1 MESETKKR
9 EKFLFDQKEN
19 LQTRPPVITIMGH
32 VDHGKTKLLDAIR
45 ETNVVDDEDKNA
57 YGLVSNDGMIK
68 SLKSSLLKMDKTI
81 EEYNEEKLDL
91 AELEAKILAMPDTI
105 KVGITENLDR
115 RVRELDNTST
125 PLPFECYY
133 AVEVENASAIEKKIH
148 EGLDDKRVRQNR
160 EFFNATP
167 EQAKAILE
175 IAEVMGGKNV
185 TPKEDIVE
193 TPQDKQALENA
204 RKKRGRIDY
213 FGILGIQKGTTLT
226 FSKDK
231 NITCTVS
238 DNGKIIFREKETTL
252 SGSALLIT
260 NEMGYDWGQVQ
271 GAGYW
276 CYQGKT
282 LRELV
287 SEK

>member
-1 MESETKKR
+1 MSKIVYI
-9 EKFLFDQKEN
+9 L
-19 LQTRPPVITIMGH
+19 
-32 VDHGKTKLLDAIR
+32 
-45 ETNVVDDEDKNA
+45 TNQ
-57 YGLVSNDGMIK
+57 S
-68 SLKSSLLKMDKTI
+68 
-81 EEYNEEKLDL
+81 
-91 AELEAKILAMPDTI
+91 MPDTI
-105 KVGITENLDR
+105 KVGITANLDR

-133 AVEVENASAIEKKIH
+133 AVEVENASTIEKKIH

-226 FSKDK
+226 FSKDES
-231 NITCTVS
+231 ITCEVA
-238 DNGKIIFREKETTL
+238 DDGKVIFRGKETSL

-282 LRELV
+282 LRDLV

>member
-1 MESETKKR
+1 MAIVYILTNES
-9 EKFLFDQKEN
+9 
-19 LQTRPPVITIMGH
+19 
-32 VDHGKTKLLDAIR
+32 
-45 ETNVVDDEDKNA
+45 
-57 YGLVSNDGMIK
+57 
-68 SLKSSLLKMDKTI
+68 
-81 EEYNEEKLDL
+81 
-91 AELEAKILAMPDTI
+91 MPDTI

-226 FSKDK
+226 FSKDE

-238 DNGKIIFREKETTL
+238 DNGKIIFRDKETTL
-252 SGSALLIT
+252 SGSALLVT

-282 LRELV
+282 LRDLIA
-287 SEK
+287 EK

>member
-1 MESETKKR
+1 MAIVYILTNES
-9 EKFLFDQKEN
+9 
-19 LQTRPPVITIMGH
+19 
-32 VDHGKTKLLDAIR
+32 
-45 ETNVVDDEDKNA
+45 
-57 YGLVSNDGMIK
+57 
-68 SLKSSLLKMDKTI
+68 
-81 EEYNEEKLDL
+81 
-91 AELEAKILAMPDTI
+91 MPDII

-226 FSKDK
+226 FSKDE
-231 NITCTVS
+231 NITCVVS
-238 DNGKIIFREKETTL
+238 DNGKIIFRDKETTL

-282 LRELV
+282 LRDLV

>member
-1 MESETKKR
+1 MPIVYI
-9 EKFLFDQKEN
+9 L
-19 LQTRPPVITIMGH
+19 
-32 VDHGKTKLLDAIR
+32 
-45 ETNVVDDEDKNA
+45 TNQ
-57 YGLVSNDGMIK
+57 S
-68 SLKSSLLKMDKTI
+68 
-81 EEYNEEKLDL
+81 
-91 AELEAKILAMPDTI
+91 MPDTI
-105 KVGITENLDR
+105 KVGITDNLDR

-133 AVEVENASAIEKKIH
+133 AVEVENALAIEKKIH
-148 EGLDDKRVRQNR
+148 EGLDDKRVRQSR

-226 FSKDK
+226 FSKDE
-231 NITCTVS
+231 NITCEVS
-238 DNGKIIFREKETTL
+238 DNGKIIFRDKETTL

-282 LRELV
+282 LRDLV

>member
-1 MESETKKR
+1 MSKIVYILTNES
-9 EKFLFDQKEN
+9 
-19 LQTRPPVITIMGH
+19 
-32 VDHGKTKLLDAIR
+32 
-45 ETNVVDDEDKNA
+45 
-57 YGLVSNDGMIK
+57 
-68 SLKSSLLKMDKTI
+68 
-81 EEYNEEKLDL
+81 
-91 AELEAKILAMPDTI
+91 MPDTI
-105 KVGITENLDR
+105 KVGITDNLDR

-226 FSKDK
+226 FSKDE
-231 NITCTVS
+231 NITCVVS
-238 DNGKIIFREKETTL
+238 DNGKIIFRDKETTL

>member
-1 MESETKKR
+1 MAIVYILTNES
-9 EKFLFDQKEN
+9 
-19 LQTRPPVITIMGH
+19 
-32 VDHGKTKLLDAIR
+32 
-45 ETNVVDDEDKNA
+45 
-57 YGLVSNDGMIK
+57 
-68 SLKSSLLKMDKTI
+68 
-81 EEYNEEKLDL
+81 
-91 AELEAKILAMPDTI
+91 MPDTI

-185 TPKEDIVE
+185 TPNEDIVE
-193 TPQDKQALENA
+193 TLQDKQALENA

-226 FSKDK
+226 FSKDE
-231 NITCTVS
+231 NITCEVS
-238 DNGKIIFREKETTL
+238 DNGKIIFRDKETTL

-260 NEMGYDWGQVQ
+260 NEMGYDWGRVQ

-282 LRELV
+282 LRDLV

>member
-1 MESETKKR
+1 MSKIVYI
-9 EKFLFDQKEN
+9 L
-19 LQTRPPVITIMGH
+19 
-32 VDHGKTKLLDAIR
+32 
-45 ETNVVDDEDKNA
+45 TNQ
-57 YGLVSNDGMIK
+57 S
-68 SLKSSLLKMDKTI
+68 
-81 EEYNEEKLDL
+81 
-91 AELEAKILAMPDTI
+91 MPDTI
-105 KVGITENLDR
+105 KVGITDNLDR

-226 FSKDK
+226 FSKDES
-231 NITCTVS
+231 ITCEVA
-238 DNGKIIFREKETTL
+238 DDGKVIFRGKETSL

-260 NEMGYDWGQVQ
+260 NELGYDWGQVQ

>member
-1 MESETKKR
+1 MTKIVYILTNES
-9 EKFLFDQKEN
+9 
-19 LQTRPPVITIMGH
+19 
-32 VDHGKTKLLDAIR
+32 
-45 ETNVVDDEDKNA
+45 
-57 YGLVSNDGMIK
+57 
-68 SLKSSLLKMDKTI
+68 
-81 EEYNEEKLDL
+81 
-91 AELEAKILAMPDTI
+91 MPDTI
-105 KVGITENLDR
+105 KVGITDNLDR

-238 DNGKIIFREKETTL
+238 DNGKIIFRDKETTL

-271 GAGYW
+271 GSGYW

-282 LRELV
+282 LRDLV

>member
-1 MESETKKR
+1 MSKIVYI
-9 EKFLFDQKEN
+9 L
-19 LQTRPPVITIMGH
+19 
-32 VDHGKTKLLDAIR
+32 
-45 ETNVVDDEDKNA
+45 TNQ
-57 YGLVSNDGMIK
+57 S
-68 SLKSSLLKMDKTI
+68 
-81 EEYNEEKLDL
+81 
-91 AELEAKILAMPDTI
+91 MPDTI
-105 KVGITENLDR
+105 KVGITDNLDR

-133 AVEVENASAIEKKIH
+133 AVEVENASTIEKKIH

-226 FSKDK
+226 FSKDES
-231 NITCTVS
+231 ITCEVA
-238 DNGKIIFREKETTL
+238 DDGKVIFRGKETSL

-260 NEMGYDWGQVQ
+260 NELGYDWGQVQ

>member
-1 MESETKKR
+1 MSKIVYILTNES
-9 EKFLFDQKEN
+9 
-19 LQTRPPVITIMGH
+19 
-32 VDHGKTKLLDAIR
+32 
-45 ETNVVDDEDKNA
+45 
-57 YGLVSNDGMIK
+57 
-68 SLKSSLLKMDKTI
+68 
-81 EEYNEEKLDL
+81 
-91 AELEAKILAMPDTI
+91 MPDTI
-105 KVGITENLDR
+105 KVGITDNLDR

-185 TPKEDIVE
+185 TPKDDIVE

-226 FSKDK
+226 FSKDE
-231 NITCTVS
+231 NITCVVS
-238 DNGKIIFREKETTL
+238 DNGKIIFRDKETTL
-252 SGSALLIT
+252 SGSALLVT

-282 LRELV
+282 LRDLV
-287 SEK
+287 TEK

>member
-1 MESETKKR
+1 MAIVYILTNES
-9 EKFLFDQKEN
+9 
-19 LQTRPPVITIMGH
+19 
-32 VDHGKTKLLDAIR
+32 
-45 ETNVVDDEDKNA
+45 
-57 YGLVSNDGMIK
+57 
-68 SLKSSLLKMDKTI
+68 
-81 EEYNEEKLDL
+81 
-91 AELEAKILAMPDTI
+91 MPDTI

-185 TPKEDIVE
+185 TPKDDIVE

-226 FSKDK
+226 FSKDE
-231 NITCTVS
+231 NITCVVS
-238 DNGKIIFREKETTL
+238 DNGKIIFRDKETTL

>member
-1 MESETKKR
+1 MAIVYILTNES
-9 EKFLFDQKEN
+9 
-19 LQTRPPVITIMGH
+19 I
-32 VDHGKTKLLDAIR
+32 
-45 ETNVVDDEDKNA
+45 
-57 YGLVSNDGMIK
+57 
-68 SLKSSLLKMDKTI
+68 
-81 EEYNEEKLDL
+81 
-91 AELEAKILAMPDTI
+91 PDTI

-226 FSKDK
+226 FSKDES
-231 NITCTVS
+231 ITCEVA
-238 DNGKIIFREKETTL
+238 DDGKVIFRGKETSL

-260 NEMGYDWGQVQ
+260 NELGYDWGQVQ

>member
-1 MESETKKR
+1 MAIVYILTNES
-9 EKFLFDQKEN
+9 
-19 LQTRPPVITIMGH
+19 
-32 VDHGKTKLLDAIR
+32 
-45 ETNVVDDEDKNA
+45 
-57 YGLVSNDGMIK
+57 
-68 SLKSSLLKMDKTI
+68 
-81 EEYNEEKLDL
+81 
-91 AELEAKILAMPDTI
+91 MPDTI

-226 FSKDK
+226 FSKDE
-231 NITCTVS
+231 NITCVVS
-238 DNGKIIFREKETTL
+238 DNGKIIFRDKETTL
-252 SGSALLIT
+252 SGSALLVT

-282 LRELV
+282 LRDLV